1 MLCTPIENYLKTPQ
15 GLPFFCSVGDD
26 EYCLFLEDL
35 KQAGLKLIRVSDFCT
50 KDDKFPDLDEMID
63 HFRTADVDYRD
74 NKYVVVGLGEYLAL
88 RGESEIT
95 TELNRLKTTTLGGA
109 RVVLLLRGI
118 NSYVNELS
126 ANDKK
131 LSGQGRV
138 YITSHPMT
146 NLSATNVIH
155 DVGMVPQKGIKWL
168 LQSCE
173 NGISGNVLFSSS
185 RAFLSSIIPV
195 SVISGAYSALKY
207 SVANFSVPKQYGTDE
222 LWENLLKE
230 VQKKEHSLN
239 AVFERYGVDDNFEDD
254 IYNKCSGVQFRN
266 WLYFISLKV
275 NVERIQNAYLSWVV
289 KDTESWHEFKNNLLV
304 FITKITH
311 EDKSFKKMYDER
323 KKLLREFPDSDVA
336 IFVKENSIESAEEIY
351 RLTDNTQ
358 IERRQILSWIAHHGW
373 TEAYAY
379 VYPLL
384 SSYLQ
389 NFIFDCGSLSNEVT
403 AYFEQYKA
411 QKVSNQLS
419 DAFLAQVEN
428 WGKTFKYSRIQT
440 RDNAIKSI
448 PDRHSAFL
456 YWIDAMGVEY
466 LALVVELA
474 KRKGLSVHID
484 IGRAELPS
492 LTEHNKG
499 FFETWDGIG
508 KYKEET
514 LDDIKHHDKG
524 GFFFTSCEEP
534 IHLESEIA
542 VIEKAIN
549 FAATKLAMRECKSFV
564 ITSDHGA
571 SRLAV
576 IKRQEEKYGTETGG
590 KHSGRC
596 CKVFDGCD
604 LTNCV
609 EEKGYFVLTDYG
621 RFKGSRAAN
630 VEVHGGASLEEVLV
644 PIITLKLKKQD
655 VVDIRVLNSDNIQ
668 ADRKKGTTIQ
678 IYISDVDNPKNISII
693 IGDVK
698 YKAIGDDSTHYTV
711 LLEDIKRSKTC
722 KADVYDGDNLL
733 GSVEFKIKG
742 KSGNVDSGFDS
753 EFDDF

>member
-1 MLCTPIENYLKTPQ
+1 MLCIPIENYLKTPQ

-26 EYCLFLEDL
+26 EYCLFLENL
-35 KQAGLKLIRVSDFCT
+35 KQAGLKLIRVSDFCS

-63 HFRTADVDYRD
+63 YFRTADVDYRD

-88 RGESEIT
+88 RGTDEII
-95 TELNRLKTTTLGGA
+95 TELNRLKTKTLGNA

-118 NSYVNELS
+118 SSYVSELA

-131 LSGQGRV
+131 LTGQGRV
-138 YITSHPMT
+138 YISSQP
-146 NLSATNVIH
+146 LIGLAATNVTH

-168 LQSCE
+168 LRGCE
-173 NGISGNVLFSSS
+173 DGASGNVLFNSARDFS
-185 RAFLSSIIPV
+185 ASIIPV

-207 SVANFSVPKQYGTDE
+207 SIKDFPLPEQYGTDE

-230 VQKKEHSLN
+230 LQKKAYSLN
-239 AVFERYGVDDNFEDD
+239 AVFERHGVEDDFEDD
-254 IYNKCSGVQFRN
+254 IYTKCSGVQFKN
-266 WLYFISLKV
+266 WLYFISLKI
-275 NVERIQNAYLSWVV
+275 NSERIQNAYLAWVS
-289 KDTESWHEFKNNLLV
+289 KETENWYEFKSNLLI
-304 FITKITH
+304 FITKIKHT
-311 EDKSFKKMYDER
+311 DKSFKKMYDER
-323 KKLLREFPDSDVA
+323 KKLLKEFPDSDIA
-336 IFVKENSIESAEEIY
+336 IFIKENSIDPSEEIY

-358 IERRQILSWIAHHGW
+358 IERRQILSWVAHHKW
-373 TEAYAY
+373 DEAYAY
-379 VYPLL
+379 AYPLL

-389 NFIFDCGSLSNEVT
+389 KFIFDCGSLSNELT
-403 AYFEQYKA
+403 TYFEQYKA
-411 QKVSNQLS
+411 QKVANQLS
-419 DAFLAQVEN
+419 DAFLAQVEE
-428 WGKTFKYSRIQT
+428 WGKTYKYSRIQT

-448 PDRHSAFL
+448 PDRHSSFL

-466 LALVVELA
+466 LALIVELA

-499 FFETWDGIG
+499 FFENWDGIA
-508 KYKEET
+508 KYKEEA
-514 LDDIKHHDKG
+514 LDNIKHHDKG
-524 GFFFTSCEEP
+524 GFFFTSCEDP

-542 VIEKAIN
+542 VIEKAIG
-549 FAATKLAMRECKSFV
+549 FAATKLAMRECKSVV
-564 ITSDHGA
+564 IASDHGA

-576 IKRQEEKYGTETGG
+576 IKRQEEKYSTETGG
-590 KHSGRC
+590 EHSGRC
-596 CKVFDGCD
+596 CKVFEGCD

-621 RFKGSRAAN
+621 RFKGSRTAN

-655 VVDIRVLNSDNIQ
+655 AVDIRVLNGDNIQ
-668 ADRKKGTTIQ
+668 ADRKKGTTVQ
-678 IYISDVDNPKNISII
+678 IYISDVDNPKNISIV
-693 IGDVK
+693 IGNIK
-698 YKAIGDDSTHYTV
+698 YKAVGDDSTHYTI

-722 KADVYDGDNLL
+722 KADVYDGNNLL
-733 GSVEFKIKG
+733 GNVEFKIKG

>member
-1 MLCTPIENYLKTPQ
+1 MLCIPIENYLKTPQ
-15 GLPFFCSVGDD
+15 GLPFFCSVGDA
-26 EYCLFLEDL
+26 EYCLFLETL
-35 KQAGLKLIRVSDFCT
+35 KQTGLKLIRVSDFCT

-63 HFRTADVDYRD
+63 YFRTADVDYRD

-88 RGESEIT
+88 RGTDEIT
-95 TELNRLKTTTLGGA
+95 TELNRLKTTTLGNA

-118 NSYVNELS
+118 NSYVNELA

-131 LSGQGRV
+131 LTGQERV
-138 YITSHPMT
+138 YISSNPLT
-146 NLSATNVIH
+146 NLAATNVIH

-168 LQSCE
+168 LRSYE
-173 NGISGNVLFSSS
+173 DGVSGNVLFSSS
-185 RAFLSSIIPV
+185 RTFSSSIIPV
-195 SVISGAYSALKY
+195 SVITGAYSALKY
-207 SVANFSVPKQYGTDE
+207 SIKDFPLSEQYGTDE
-222 LWENLLKE
+222 LWENLFKE
-230 VQKKEHSLN
+230 LQKKSYSFS
-239 AVFERYGVDDNFEDD
+239 AVLERYGVEDNFEDD
-254 IYNKCSGVQFRN
+254 IYAKCSGIQFKN
-266 WLYFISLKV
+266 WLYFISLKI
-275 NVERIQNAYLSWVV
+275 NAERIQNAYLAWVAKETDSWC
-289 KDTESWHEFKNNLLV
+289 EFKTNLLV
-304 FITKITH
+304 FITKLAHT
-311 EDKSFKKMYDER
+311 DKAFKKMYTER
-323 KKLLREFPDSDVA
+323 KKLLKEFPDSDIA
-336 IFVKENSIESAEEIY
+336 IFIKQNAIDPSEEIY

-358 IERRQILSWIAHHGW
+358 IERRQILSWVAHHEW
-373 TEAYAY
+373 NAAYAY

-389 NFIFDCGSLSNEVT
+389 KFIFDCGSLSNEVT
-403 AYFEQYKA
+403 TYFEQYKT
-411 QKVSNQLS
+411 QKVANQLS

-428 WGKTFKYSRIQT
+428 WGKTYKYSRIQT
-440 RDNAIKSI
+440 RDNAIKII
-448 PDRHSAFL
+448 PERQSAFL

-466 LALVVELA
+466 LALIVELA

-492 LTEHNKG
+492 LTEHNKS
-499 FFETWDGIG
+499 FFDNWDGIG
-508 KYKEET
+508 KYKEEA

-524 GFFFTSCEEP
+524 GFFFTNCEDP

-542 VIEKAIN
+542 IIEKAIN

-576 IKRQEEKYGTETGG
+576 LKRQEEKYSTETGG
-590 KHSGRC
+590 EHSGRC

-655 VVDIRVLNSDNIQ
+655 AVDIRVLNSDNIQ
-668 ADRKKGTTIQ
+668 ADRKKGTTVQ
-678 IYISDVDNPKNISII
+678 IYISDVDNPKNISIV
-693 IGDVK
+693 IGSTK
-698 YKAIGDDSTHYTV
+698 YKAVGDDSTHYTV

-722 KADVYDGDNLL
+722 KADIYDGDNLL
-733 GSVEFKIKG
+733 GNVEFKIKG

>member
-126 ANDKK
+126 TNDKK

-138 YITSHPMT
+138 YISSHPMT
-146 NLSATNVIH
+146 NLSATNVTH

-168 LQSCE
+168 LQSYE

-185 RAFLSSIIPV
+185 RAFLSSIIPI

-207 SVANFSVPKQYGTDE
+207 SVVDFPILEQYGTDE

-230 VQKKEHSLN
+230 VQKKEHSLD

-275 NVERIQNAYLSWVV
+275 NNERIQNEYLSWVAKETDNWV
-289 KDTESWHEFKNNLLV
+289 ELKNNLLV

-311 EDKSFKKMYDER
+311 VEKSFKKMYDER

-336 IFVKENSIESAEEIY
+336 IFVKENSIEPAEEIY
-351 RLTDNTQ
+351 RLTDNTR
-358 IERRQILSWIAHHGW
+358 IERRQILSWVAHHGW
-373 TEAYAY
+373 DEAYAY

-389 NFIFDCGSLSNEVT
+389 KFIFDCGSLSTEIT
-403 AYFEQYKA
+403 AYFEQYKS

-419 DAFLAQVEN
+419 DDFLTQVEK

-440 RDNAIKSI
+440 RDNAIKNI

-466 LALVVELA
+466 LALIVELA
-474 KRKGLSVHID
+474 KRKGLSVSID
-484 IGRAELPS
+484 IGRADLPS
-492 LTEHNKG
+492 LTEHNKD

-508 KYKEET
+508 KYKEEA

-524 GFFFTSCEEP
+524 GFFFTSCEDP

-564 ITSDHGA
+564 IASDHGA

-576 IKRQEEKYGTETGG
+576 IKRQEEKYSTETGG
-590 KHSGRC
+590 EHSGRC

-655 VVDIRVLNSDNIQ
+655 VVDVRVLNSDNIQ

-678 IYISDVDNPKNISII
+678 MYISDVDNPKDISII

-698 YKAIGDDSTHYTV
+698 YKAISDDSTHYTV

-733 GSVEFKIKG
+733 GSIEFEIKG

>member
-95 TELNRLKTTTLGGA
+95 IELNRLKTTTLGGA
-109 RVVLLLRGI
+109 RVVLLLRGVS
-118 NSYVNELS
+118 SYVSELAS
-126 ANDKK
+126 NDNK
-131 LSGQGRV
+131 LIGQGRV
-138 YITSHPMT
+138 FVSSHAMI
-146 NLSATNVIH
+146 NLAATNVVH
-155 DVGMVPQKGIKWL
+155 DVGIVPQKGIKWL
-168 LQSCE
+168 LRSFE
-173 NGISGNVLFSSS
+173 DGAIENVLFSSD
-185 RAFLSSIIPV
+185 RIFDSSIIPV
-195 SVISGAYSALKY
+195 SVISGSYSALKY
-207 SVANFSVPKQYGTDE
+207 SVGDFPLPEQYGTDE
-222 LWENLLKE
+222 LWKNLLIELRKNSN
-230 VQKKEHSLN
+230 SLSS
-239 AVFERYGVDDNFEDD
+239 VFENYGVYDNFEDD
-254 IYNKCSGVQFRN
+254 IQIKCSGEQFRN
-266 WLYFISLKV
+266 WIYFISLKL
-275 NVERIQNAYLSWVV
+275 NSEKIQNEYLAWVV
-289 KDTESWHEFKNNLLV
+289 KETDSWINFKTNLLNH
-304 FITKITH
+304 IIKLQHI
-311 EDKSFKKMYDER
+311 DKRFKKMYVER
-323 KKLLREFPDSDVA
+323 KKLLRGFPDEDIA
-336 IFVKENSIESAEEIY
+336 IFVKENSIIPSEEIY

-358 IERRQILSWIAHHGW
+358 IERKQILLWISHYGW
-373 TEAYAY
+373 RDEYAY
-379 VYPLL
+379 VYPKL
-384 SSYLQ
+384 SIYLQ
-389 NFIFDCGSLSNEVT
+389 KYIFDCGTLSNELT
-403 AYFEQYKA
+403 AYFEQYKV
-411 QKVSNQLS
+411 QKVSNDLNET
-419 DAFLAQVEN
+419 FLAQVED
-428 WGKTFKYSRIQT
+428 WGKTYKYSRIQT
-440 RDNAIKSI
+440 RDNAIKTI
-448 PDRHSAFL
+448 PDRQSAFL
-456 YWIDAMGVEY
+456 YWIDALGVEY
-466 LALVVELA
+466 LALITELA
-474 KRKGLSVHID
+474 RMKGLSIKID
-484 IGRAELPS
+484 IGRTELPS
-492 LTEHNKG
+492 ITEFNRS
-499 FFETWDGIG
+499 FFDNWDGIG
-508 KYKEET
+508 KFKEEA

-524 GFFFTSCEEP
+524 GFFFTDCEEP
-534 IHLESEIA
+534 IHIESEIT

-549 FAATKLAMRECKSFV
+549 LAATKLAMHECKSFV
-564 ITSDHGA
+564 IASDHGA

-576 IKRQEEKYGTETGG
+576 LKRQEEKYSTETGG
-590 KHSGRC
+590 EHSGRC

-604 LTNCV
+604 LTNCI

-655 VVDIRVLNSDNIQ
+655 IVDIRVLNSDNIQ

-678 IYISDVDNPKNISII
+678 MYISDVDNPKGISII

-698 YKAIGDDSTHYTV
+698 YKAIDDDPTHYTV

-742 KSGNVDSGFDS
+742 KSGNVDFGFDS

>member
-1 MLCTPIENYLKTPQ
+1 MLCIPIENYLKTPQ

-26 EYCLFLEDL
+26 EYCLFLENL
-35 KQAGLKLIRVSDFCT
+35 KQAGLKLIRVSDFCS

-63 HFRTADVDYRD
+63 YFRTADVDYRD

-88 RGESEIT
+88 RGTDEIT
-95 TELNRLKTTTLGGA
+95 TELNRLKATTLGNA

-118 NSYVNELS
+118 NSYVNELA

-131 LSGQGRV
+131 LTGQER
-138 YITSHPMT
+138 IFISSTPLT
-146 NLSATNVIH
+146 NLAATNVIH
-155 DVGMVPQKGIKWL
+155 DVGMVPQKGLKWL
-168 LQSCE
+168 LRSYE
-173 NGISGNVLFSSS
+173 DGVSGNVLFSSS
-185 RAFLSSIIPV
+185 RAFSSSIIPV
-195 SVISGAYSALKY
+195 SVIAGAYSALKY
-207 SVANFSVPKQYGTDE
+207 SIKDFPLPEQYGTDE

-230 VQKKEHSLN
+230 LQKKSYSFY
-239 AVFERYGVDDNFEDD
+239 AVLERYGVEDDFEDE
-254 IYNKCSGVQFRN
+254 IYIKCSGVQFKN
-266 WLYFISLKV
+266 WLYFISLKI
-275 NVERIQNAYLSWVV
+275 NSERIQNAYLAWVA
-289 KDTESWHEFKNNLLV
+289 KETENWYELKTNLLI
-304 FITKITH
+304 FITKIKHT
-311 EDKSFKKMYDER
+311 DKSFKKMYDER
-323 KKLLREFPDSDVA
+323 KKLLKEFPDSDIA
-336 IFVKENSIESAEEIY
+336 IFIKENSIEPSEEIY

-358 IERRQILSWIAHHGW
+358 IERRQILSWVAHHKW
-373 TEAYAY
+373 DEAYAY

-389 NFIFDCGSLSNEVT
+389 KFIFDCGSLSNELT
-403 AYFEQYKA
+403 TYFEQYKA
-411 QKVSNQLS
+411 QKVANQLN
-419 DAFLAQVEN
+419 DAFLAQVAD
-428 WGKTFKYSRIQT
+428 WGKTYKYSRIQT

-448 PDRHSAFL
+448 PDRYSSFL
-456 YWIDAMGVEY
+456 YWIDALGVEY
-466 LALVVELA
+466 LALIFELA

-492 LTEHNKG
+492 LTEHNKS
-499 FFETWDGIG
+499 FYENWDGID
-508 KYKEET
+508 KYKEEA
-514 LDDIKHHDKG
+514 LDDIKHNDKG
-524 GFFFTSCEEP
+524 GFFFTSCEDP
-534 IHLESEIA
+534 IYLESEIA

-576 IKRQEEKYGTETGG
+576 IKRQEEKYSTETGG
-590 KHSGRC
+590 EHSGRC
-596 CKVFDGCD
+596 CKVFEGCD

-609 EEKGYFVLTDYG
+609 EEKGYYVLTDYG

-655 VVDIRVLNSDNIQ
+655 AVDIRVLNSDNIQ

-678 IYISDVDNPKNISII
+678 VYISDVDNPKNISIV
-693 IGDVK
+693 IGNTK
-698 YKAIGDDSTHYTV
+698 YKAVGDDSTHYTV

-722 KADVYDGDNLL
+722 KADIYDGDNLL
-733 GSVEFKIKG
+733 GNIEFKIKG

>member
-1 MLCTPIENYLKTPQ
+1 MLCIPIANYLKTPQ

-26 EYCLFLEDL
+26 EYCLLLENL
-35 KQAGLKLIRVSDFCT
+35 KQAGLKLIRVSDFCS

-63 HFRTADVDYRD
+63 YFRTADVDYRD

-88 RGESEIT
+88 RGADEIT
-95 TELNRLKTTTLGGA
+95 TELNRLKTTTLGNA

-118 NSYVNELS
+118 NSYVNELA

-131 LSGQGRV
+131 LTGQERV
-138 YITSHPMT
+138 YISSQPLT
-146 NLSATNVIH
+146 NLAATNVIH

-168 LQSCE
+168 LRNYE
-173 NGISGNVLFSSS
+173 DGASGNVLFNSS
-185 RAFLSSIIPV
+185 RTFSASIIPV
-195 SVISGAYSALKY
+195 SIISGAYSALKY
-207 SVANFSVPKQYGTDE
+207 SIKDWSLPEQFGSDE

-230 VQKKEHSLN
+230 LQKKAYSLH
-239 AVFERYGVDDNFEDD
+239 AVFERYGVEDDFGDD
-254 IYNKCSGVQFRN
+254 IYTKCSGIQFKN
-266 WLYFISLKV
+266 WLYFISLKI
-275 NVERIQNAYLSWVV
+275 NSERIKNAYLSWVV
-289 KDTESWHEFKNNLLV
+289 KETENWREFKTNILI
-304 FITKITH
+304 FITKIKHT
-311 EDKSFKKMYDER
+311 DKSFTKMYAER
-323 KKLLREFPDSDVA
+323 KKLLKAFPDSDMA
-336 IFVKENSIESAEEIY
+336 IFIKENAIDPSEEIY

-358 IERRQILSWIAHHGW
+358 IERRQILSWMAHHQW
-373 TEAYAY
+373 NEAYAY
-379 VYPLL
+379 TYPLL

-389 NFIFDCGSLSNEVT
+389 KFIFDCGALSNELT
-403 AYFEQYKA
+403 TYFEQYKA
-411 QKVSNQLS
+411 QKVANQLS
-419 DAFLAQVEN
+419 DEFLAQVEH
-428 WGKTFKYSRIQT
+428 WGKTYKYSRIQT

-448 PDRHSAFL
+448 PDRHSSFL

-466 LALVVELA
+466 LALIVELA

-499 FFETWDGIG
+499 FFENWDGID
-508 KYKEET
+508 KYKEEA
-514 LDDIKHHDKG
+514 LDDIKHNDKG
-524 GFFFTSCEEP
+524 GFFFTSCEDP
-534 IHLESEIA
+534 IHLESEIS
-542 VIEKAIN
+542 VIEKAIE
-549 FAATKLAMRECKSFV
+549 FAATKLSMRECKSVV

-576 IKRQEEKYGTETGG
+576 IKHQEEKYGTETGG
-590 KHSGRC
+590 EHSGRC

-655 VVDIRVLNSDNIQ
+655 AVDIRVLNSDNIQ
-668 ADRKKGTTIQ
+668 ADRKKGTTVQ
-678 IYISDVDNPKNISII
+678 IYISDVDNPKNISIV
-693 IGDVK
+693 IGNTK
-698 YKAIGDDSTHYTV
+698 YKAVGDDSTHYTV

-722 KADVYDGDNLL
+722 KADIYDGDNLL
-733 GSVEFKIKG
+733 GNIEFKIKG

>member
-1 MLCTPIENYLKTPQ
+1 MLCAPIENYLKTPQ

-88 RGESEIT
+88 RGETEII

-138 YITSHPMT
+138 YITSYPMT
-146 NLSATNVIH
+146 NLSATNVTH

-168 LQSCE
+168 LQSYE
-173 NGISGNVLFSSS
+173 NGISGSVLFSSS

-195 SVISGAYSALKY
+195 SVISGAYSALKHFVVDFPL
-207 SVANFSVPKQYGTDE
+207 SEQFGTDE

-230 VQKKEHSLN
+230 IQKKEHSLD

-275 NVERIQNAYLSWVV
+275 NTERIQNAYLSWVA
-289 KDTESWHEFKNNLLV
+289 KETDNWGEFKNNLLV

-311 EDKSFKKMYDER
+311 ADKSFKKMYDER

-336 IFVKENSIESAEEIY
+336 VFVKENSIEPAEEIY
-351 RLTDNTQ
+351 RLTDNSQ
-358 IERRQILSWIAHHGW
+358 IERRQILSWVAHHGW
-373 TEAYAY
+373 DEEYAY

-389 NFIFDCGSLSNEVT
+389 KFIFDCGSLSNEVT
-403 AYFEQYKA
+403 AYFEQYKL

-419 DAFLAQVEN
+419 DAFLTQVEN

-440 RDNAIKSI
+440 RDNAIKNI

-466 LALVVELA
+466 LALIVELA

-499 FFETWDGIG
+499 FFETWDGID
-508 KYKEET
+508 KYKEEA

-564 ITSDHGA
+564 IASDHGA

-576 IKRQEEKYGTETGG
+576 IKRQEEKYSTETGG
-590 KHSGRC
+590 EHSGRC

-609 EEKGYFVLTDYG
+609 EEKGYLVLTDYG

-644 PIITLKLKKQD
+644 PIVTLKLKKQD

-678 IYISDVDNPKNISII
+678 MYISDVDNPKGISII

-698 YKAIGDDSTHYTV
+698 YKAIDDDPTHYTV

>member
-1 MLCTPIENYLKTPQ
+1 MLCIPIENYLKTPQ

-26 EYCLFLEDL
+26 EYCLFLENL
-35 KQAGLKLIRVSDFCT
+35 KQAGLKLIRVSDFCS
-50 KDDKFPDLDEMID
+50 KEDKFPDLDEMID
-63 HFRTADVDYRD
+63 YFRTADVDYRD

-88 RGESEIT
+88 RGADEIT
-95 TELNRLKTTTLGGA
+95 TELNRLKTTTLGNA

-118 NSYVNELS
+118 SSYVTELA

-131 LSGQGRV
+131 LTGQGRV
-138 YITSHPMT
+138 YISSQPLT
-146 NLSATNVIH
+146 NFAATNVIH

-168 LQSCE
+168 LRNYE
-173 NGISGNVLFSSS
+173 DGASGNVLFNSS
-185 RAFLSSIIPV
+185 RTFFASIIPV
-195 SVISGAYSALKY
+195 SIISGAYSALKY
-207 SVANFSVPKQYGTDE
+207 SIKDWSLPEQFGSDE

-230 VQKKEHSLN
+230 LQKKSYSLS
-239 AVFERYGVDDNFEDD
+239 AVLERYGVEDNFEDD
-254 IYNKCSGVQFRN
+254 IYAKCSGIQFKN
-266 WLYFISLKV
+266 WLYFISLKI
-275 NVERIQNAYLSWVV
+275 NAERIQNAYLAWVA
-289 KDTESWHEFKNNLLV
+289 KETDNWCEFKTNLLV
-304 FITKITH
+304 FITKLAHT
-311 EDKSFKKMYDER
+311 DKAFKKMYTER
-323 KKLLREFPDSDVA
+323 KKLLKEFPDSDIA
-336 IFVKENSIESAEEIY
+336 IFIKENAIEPSEEIY

-358 IERRQILSWIAHHGW
+358 IERRQILSWVAYHEW
-373 TEAYAY
+373 NEAYAY

-384 SSYLQ
+384 SSYLKK
-389 NFIFDCGSLSNEVT
+389 FIFDCGSLSDEVT
-403 AYFEQYKA
+403 TYFEQYKT
-411 QKVSNQLS
+411 QKVANQLS

-428 WGKTFKYSRIQT
+428 WGKTYKYSRIQT
-440 RDNAIKSI
+440 RDNAIKII
-448 PDRHSAFL
+448 PERQSAFL

-466 LALVVELA
+466 LALIVDLA

-492 LTEHNKG
+492 LTEYNKS
-499 FFETWDGIG
+499 FFDNWDGIG
-508 KYKEET
+508 KYKEEA

-524 GFFFTSCEEP
+524 GFFFTNCEDP

-542 VIEKAIN
+542 IIEKAIN

-576 IKRQEEKYGTETGG
+576 LKRQEEKYSTETGG
-590 KHSGRC
+590 EHSGRC

-630 VEVHGGASLEEVLV
+630 VEVHGGASLEEILV

-655 VVDIRVLNSDNIQ
+655 AVDIRVLNSDNIQ
-668 ADRKKGTTIQ
+668 ADRKQGTTVQ
-678 IYISDVDNPKNISII
+678 IYISDVDNPNNISLV
-693 IGDVK
+693 IGNTK
-698 YKAIGDDSTHYTV
+698 YKAVVDDSTHYTV
-711 LLEDIKRSKTC
+711 HLEDIRRSKTC
-722 KADVYDGDNLL
+722 KADIYDGDNLL
-733 GSVEFKIKG
+733 GNVEFKIKG
-742 KSGNVDSGFDS
+742 KSGSVDSGFDS

>member
-1 MLCTPIENYLKTPQ
+1 M
-15 GLPFFCSVGDD
+15 
-26 EYCLFLEDL
+26 
-35 KQAGLKLIRVSDFCT
+35 
-50 KDDKFPDLDEMID
+50 
-63 HFRTADVDYRD
+63 
-74 NKYVVVGLGEYLAL
+74 
-88 RGESEIT
+88 
-95 TELNRLKTTTLGGA
+95 
-109 RVVLLLRGI
+109 
-118 NSYVNELS
+118 
-126 ANDKK
+126 
-131 LSGQGRV
+131 
-138 YITSHPMT
+138 
-146 NLSATNVIH
+146 
-155 DVGMVPQKGIKWL
+155 
-168 LQSCE
+168 
-173 NGISGNVLFSSS
+173 
-185 RAFLSSIIPV
+185 
-195 SVISGAYSALKY
+195 
-207 SVANFSVPKQYGTDE
+207 
-222 LWENLLKE
+222 
-230 VQKKEHSLN
+230 
-239 AVFERYGVDDNFEDD
+239 
-254 IYNKCSGVQFRN
+254 
-266 WLYFISLKV
+266 
-275 NVERIQNAYLSWVV
+275 SWVA
-289 KDTESWHEFKNNLLV
+289 KETDNWGEFKNNLLV

-311 EDKSFKKMYDER
+311 ADKSFKKMYDER

-336 IFVKENSIESAEEIY
+336 VFVKENSIEPAEEIY
-351 RLTDNTQ
+351 RLTDNSQ
-358 IERRQILSWIAHHGW
+358 IERRQILSWVAHHGW
-373 TEAYAY
+373 DEEYAY

-389 NFIFDCGSLSNEVT
+389 KFIFDCGSLSNEVT
-403 AYFEQYKA
+403 AYFEQYKL

-419 DAFLAQVEN
+419 DAFLTQVEN

-440 RDNAIKSI
+440 RDNAIKNI

-466 LALVVELA
+466 LALIVELA

-499 FFETWDGIG
+499 FFETWDGID
-508 KYKEET
+508 KYKEEA

-524 GFFFTSCEEP
+524 GFFFTSCEDP

-564 ITSDHGA
+564 IASDHGA

-576 IKRQEEKYGTETGG
+576 IKRQEEKYSTETGG
-590 KHSGRC
+590 EHSGRC

-609 EEKGYFVLTDYG
+609 EEKGYLVLTDYG

-644 PIITLKLKKQD
+644 PIVTLKLKKQD

-678 IYISDVDNPKNISII
+678 MYISDVDNPKGISII

-698 YKAIGDDSTHYTV
+698 YKAIDDDPTHYTV

>member
-1 MLCTPIENYLKTPQ
+1 MLCIPIANYLKTPQ

-26 EYCLFLEDL
+26 EYCLLLENL
-35 KQAGLKLIRVSDFCT
+35 KQAGLKLIRVSDFCS

-63 HFRTADVDYRD
+63 YFRTADVDYRD

-88 RGESEIT
+88 RGADEIT
-95 TELNRLKTTTLGGA
+95 TELNRLKTTTLGNA

-118 NSYVNELS
+118 NSYVNELA

-131 LSGQGRV
+131 LTGQERV
-138 YITSHPMT
+138 YISSQPLT
-146 NLSATNVIH
+146 NLAATNVIH

-168 LQSCE
+168 LRNYE
-173 NGISGNVLFSSS
+173 DGTSGNVLFNSS
-185 RAFLSSIIPV
+185 RTFSASIIPV
-195 SVISGAYSALKY
+195 SIISGAYSALKY
-207 SVANFSVPKQYGTDE
+207 SIKDWSLPEQFGSDE

-230 VQKKEHSLN
+230 LQKKAYSLH
-239 AVFERYGVDDNFEDD
+239 AVFERYGVEDDFEDD
-254 IYNKCSGVQFRN
+254 IYTKCSGIQFKN
-266 WLYFISLKV
+266 WLYFISLKI
-275 NVERIQNAYLSWVV
+275 NSERIKNEYLSWVV
-289 KDTESWHEFKNNLLV
+289 KETENWREFKTNILI
-304 FITKITH
+304 FITKIKHT
-311 EDKSFKKMYDER
+311 DKSFTKMYAER
-323 KKLLREFPDSDVA
+323 KKLLKAFPDSDMA
-336 IFVKENSIESAEEIY
+336 IFIKENAIDPSEEIY

-358 IERRQILSWIAHHGW
+358 IERRQILSWMARHQW
-373 TEAYAY
+373 DEAYAY
-379 VYPLL
+379 TYPLL

-389 NFIFDCGSLSNEVT
+389 KFIFDCGALSNELT
-403 AYFEQYKA
+403 TYFEQYKA
-411 QKVSNQLS
+411 QKVANQLS
-419 DAFLAQVEN
+419 DEFLAQVEH
-428 WGKTFKYSRIQT
+428 WGKTYKYSRIQT

-448 PDRHSAFL
+448 PDRHSSFL

-466 LALVVELA
+466 LALIVELA
-474 KRKGLSVHID
+474 KRKGLFVHID

-499 FFETWDGIG
+499 FFENWDGID
-508 KYKEET
+508 KYKEEA
-514 LDDIKHHDKG
+514 LDDIKHNDKG
-524 GFFFTSCEEP
+524 GFFFTSCEDP
-534 IHLESEIA
+534 IHLESEIS
-542 VIEKAIN
+542 VIEKAIE
-549 FAATKLAMRECKSFV
+549 FAATKLSMRECKSVV

-576 IKRQEEKYGTETGG
+576 IKHQEEKYGTETGG
-590 KHSGRC
+590 EHSGRC

-655 VVDIRVLNSDNIQ
+655 AVDIRVLNSDNIQ
-668 ADRKKGTTIQ
+668 ADRKKGTTVQ
-678 IYISDVDNPKNISII
+678 IYISDVDNPKNISIV
-693 IGDVK
+693 IGNTK
-698 YKAIGDDSTHYTV
+698 YKAVGDDSTHYTV

-722 KADVYDGDNLL
+722 KADIYDGDNLL
-733 GSVEFKIKG
+733 GNIEFKIKG

>member
-1 MLCTPIENYLKTPQ
+1 MLCTPIENYLKDPQ

-26 EYCLFLEDL
+26 EYCSLLESL
-35 KQAGLKLIRVSDFCT
+35 TQAGLKLIRVSDFCS

-63 HFRTADVDYRD
+63 YFRTADVDYRD
-74 NKYVVVGLGEYLAL
+74 NKYVVVGVGEYLAL
-88 RGESEIT
+88 RGADEIT
-95 TELNRLKTTTLGGA
+95 TELNRLKTTTLGNA

-118 NSYVNELS
+118 SAYVTELA

-131 LSGQGRV
+131 LTGQGRV
-138 YITSHPMT
+138 YITSQPLT
-146 NLSATNVIH
+146 NLAATNVTH
-155 DVGMVPQKGIKWL
+155 DVGMVASKGVKWL
-168 LQSCE
+168 LRSCE
-173 NGISGNVLFSSS
+173 DGTSGNILFSSERVFS
-185 RAFLSSIIPV
+185 ASIIHV

-207 SVANFSVPKQYGTDE
+207 ILKDLPLTEQYGTNE

-230 VQKKEHSLN
+230 LQKKAYSLS
-239 AVFERYGVDDNFEDD
+239 AVLDRYGVEDGFEDD
-254 IYNKCSGVQFRN
+254 IYTKCSGEQFKN

-275 NVERIQNAYLSWVV
+275 NSERIQNAYLEWVA
-289 KDTESWHEFKNNLLV
+289 KETENWCELKTNLLI
-304 FITKITH
+304 FITKISHT
-311 EDKSFKKMYDER
+311 DKSFKKMYDER
-323 KKLLREFPDSDVA
+323 KKLLKEFPDSDIA
-336 IFVKENSIESAEEIY
+336 IFVKENSIEPSEEIY

-358 IERRQILSWIAHHGW
+358 IERKHILSWVSHHKW
-373 TEAYAY
+373 DETYAY

-389 NFIFDCGSLSNEVT
+389 RFIFDCGSLSNEIT

-411 QKVSNQLS
+411 QKVANQLS
-419 DAFLAQVEN
+419 DSFLAKVEE
-428 WGKTFKYSRIQT
+428 WGKTYKYSRIQT

-448 PDRHSAFL
+448 PDRHSSIL

-466 LALVVELA
+466 LALIVELA
-474 KRKGLSVHID
+474 KRKGLSIHID

-492 LTEHNKG
+492 ITEYNKS
-499 FFETWDGIG
+499 FFENWDGIA
-508 KYKEET
+508 KYKEDA
-514 LDDIKHHDKG
+514 LDDIKHNDKG
-524 GFFFTSCEEP
+524 GFFFTSCEDP
-534 IHLESEIA
+534 IHLESEIS

-549 FAATKLAMRECKSFV
+549 FAAAKLAMRECKSFV

-576 IKRQEEKYGTETGG
+576 IKRQEEKYSTETGG
-590 KHSGRC
+590 EHSGRC

-655 VVDIRVLNSDNIQ
+655 TVDIRVLNSDNIQ
-668 ADRKKGTTIQ
+668 ADRKKGTTVQ
-678 IYISDVDNPKNISII
+678 LYISDVDSPENIRIVI
-693 IGDVK
+693 ANAE
-698 YKAIGDDSTHYTV
+698 YKAIKDDSTHYTF

-722 KADVYDGDNLL
+722 KADIYDGDNLL
-733 GSVEFKIKG
+733 GNVEFKIKG
-742 KSGNVDSGFDS
+742 KSGNVDAEFDS

>member
-1 MLCTPIENYLKTPQ
+1 MLCIPIENYLKTPQ

-26 EYCLFLEDL
+26 EYCLFLENL
-35 KQAGLKLIRVSDFCT
+35 KQAGLKLIRVSDFCS

-63 HFRTADVDYRD
+63 YFRTADVDYRD

-88 RGESEIT
+88 RGTDEIT
-95 TELNRLKTTTLGGA
+95 TELNRLKTTTLGNA

-118 NSYVNELS
+118 SSYVTELA

-131 LSGQGRV
+131 LTGQGRV
-138 YITSHPMT
+138 YISSQPLT
-146 NLSATNVIH
+146 NLAATNVTH

-168 LQSCE
+168 LRSCE
-173 NGISGNVLFSSS
+173 DGISGNILFSSS
-185 RAFLSSIIPV
+185 RTFSTSIISV

-207 SVANFSVPKQYGTDE
+207 AIKDLPLPEQYGTDE

-230 VQKKEHSLN
+230 LQKKTYSLS
-239 AVFERYGVDDNFEDD
+239 AVFERYGVEDDFEDD
-254 IYNKCSGVQFRN
+254 IYTKCSGIQFKN
-266 WLYFISLKV
+266 WLYFISLKI
-275 NVERIQNAYLSWVV
+275 NSERIQNPYLARVA
-289 KDTESWHEFKNNLLV
+289 KETENWHEFKTNLLI
-304 FITKITH
+304 FITKIKHT
-311 EDKSFKKMYDER
+311 DKMFRKMYDER
-323 KKLLREFPDSDVA
+323 KKLLKEFPDSDIA
-336 IFVKENSIESAEEIY
+336 IFIKENSIDPSEEIY

-358 IERRQILSWIAHHGW
+358 IERRQILSWVAHHKW
-373 TEAYAY
+373 DEAYAY
-379 VYPLL
+379 TYPLL

-389 NFIFDCGSLSNEVT
+389 KFIFDCGSLSNELT
-403 AYFEQYKA
+403 TYFEQYKA
-411 QKVSNQLS
+411 QKVANQLS
-419 DAFLAQVEN
+419 DTFLAQVEE
-428 WGKTFKYSRIQT
+428 WGKSYKYSRIKT

-448 PDRHSAFL
+448 PDRHSSFL

-466 LALVVELA
+466 LALIVELA

-499 FFETWDGIG
+499 FFENWDGIA
-508 KYKEET
+508 KYKEEA

-524 GFFFTSCEEP
+524 GFFFTSCEDP

-542 VIEKAIN
+542 VIEKAIG
-549 FAATKLAMRECKSFV
+549 FAATKLAMRECKSVV
-564 ITSDHGA
+564 IASDHGA

-576 IKRQEEKYGTETGG
+576 IKRQEEKYSSETGG
-590 KHSGRC
+590 EHSGRC
-596 CKVFDGCD
+596 CKVFEGCD

-655 VVDIRVLNSDNIQ
+655 AVDIRVLNGDNIQ
-668 ADRKKGTTIQ
+668 ADRKKGTTVQ
-678 IYISDVDNPKNISII
+678 IYISDVDNPKNISVV
-693 IGDVK
+693 IGSSK
-698 YKAIGDDSTHYTV
+698 YKAVGDDSTHYTV

-722 KADVYDGDNLL
+722 KADIYDGDNLL
-733 GSVEFKIKG
+733 GNVEFKIKG

>member
-88 RGESEIT
+88 RGKSEIT

-131 LSGQGRV
+131 LSGQERV

-146 NLSATNVIH
+146 NLSATNVTH
-155 DVGMVPQKGIKWL
+155 DVGLVPQKGIKWL
-168 LQSCE
+168 LQSYE
-173 NGISGNVLFSSS
+173 NGISGNILFSSS
-185 RAFLSSIIPV
+185 RTFLSSIIPV

-207 SVANFSVPKQYGTDE
+207 SVADFPLSEQFGTDE

-230 VQKKEHSLN
+230 VQKKEHSLD
-239 AVFERYGVDDNFEDD
+239 AVFEQYGVDDNFEDD

-275 NVERIQNAYLSWVV
+275 NTERIQNAYLSWVA
-289 KDTESWHEFKNNLLV
+289 KDTDNWVEFKNNLLV
-304 FITKITH
+304 SITKITH
-311 EDKSFKKMYDER
+311 TNKSFKKMYDER

-336 IFVKENSIESAEEIY
+336 IFVKENSIDPVEEIY

-358 IERRQILSWIAHHGW
+358 IERRQILSWVAHHGW
-373 TEAYAY
+373 DETYAY

-389 NFIFDCGSLSNEVT
+389 KFIFNCGSLSNEVT
-403 AYFEQYKA
+403 DYFEQYKL

-419 DAFLAQVEN
+419 DAFLTQVEN

-440 RDNAIKSI
+440 RDNAIKNI
-448 PDRHSAFL
+448 QDRHSAFL

-466 LALVVELA
+466 LALIVELA

-508 KYKEET
+508 KYKEEA
-514 LDDIKHHDKG
+514 LDDIKHNDKG
-524 GFFFTSCEEP
+524 GFFFTSCEDP

-564 ITSDHGA
+564 IASDHGA

-576 IKRQEEKYGTETGG
+576 IKRQEEKYNTETGG
-590 KHSGRC
+590 EHSGRC
-596 CKVFDGCD
+596 CKIFDGCD
-604 LTNCV
+604 LTNFV

-621 RFKGSRAAN
+621 RFKGGRAAN

-655 VVDIRVLNSDNIQ
+655 VIDIRVLNSNNIQ

-678 IYISDVDNPKNISII
+678 MYISDVDNPKNISII

>member
-1 MLCTPIENYLKTPQ
+1 MLCIPIENYLKTPQ

-26 EYCLFLEDL
+26 EYFLFLENL
-35 KQAGLKLIRVSDFCT
+35 KQAGLKLIRVSDFCS
-50 KDDKFPDLDEMID
+50 KDDKFPDLDEIID
-63 HFRTADVDYRD
+63 YFRTADVDYRD

-88 RGESEIT
+88 RGTDEIT
-95 TELNRLKTTTLGGA
+95 TELNRLKTTTLGNA

-118 NSYVNELS
+118 NSYVNELA

-131 LSGQGRV
+131 LNGQERV
-138 YITSHPMT
+138 YISSNPLT
-146 NLSATNVIH
+146 NLAATNVIH
-155 DVGMVPQKGIKWL
+155 DVGMVSQKGIKWL
-168 LQSCE
+168 LRSYE
-173 NGISGNVLFSSS
+173 DGVSGNVLFSSS
-185 RAFLSSIIPV
+185 RTFSSSIIPV
-195 SVISGAYSALKY
+195 SVITGAYSALKY
-207 SVANFSVPKQYGTDE
+207 SIKDFPLSEQYGTDE

-230 VQKKEHSLN
+230 LQKKSYSFS
-239 AVFERYGVDDNFEDD
+239 AVLEKYGVDENFEDD
-254 IYNKCSGVQFRN
+254 IYAKCSGIQFKN
-266 WLYFISLKV
+266 WLYFISLKI
-275 NVERIQNAYLSWVV
+275 NAERIQNAYLAWVA
-289 KDTESWHEFKNNLLV
+289 KGTDNWCEFKTNLLV
-304 FITKITH
+304 FITKLAHT
-311 EDKSFKKMYDER
+311 DKVFKKMYAER
-323 KKLLREFPDSDVA
+323 KKLLKEFPDSDIA
-336 IFVKENSIESAEEIY
+336 IFIKENAIDPSEEIY

-358 IERRQILSWIAHHGW
+358 IERRQILSWVAHHEW
-373 TEAYAY
+373 NEAYAY

-389 NFIFDCGSLSNEVT
+389 KFIFDCGSLSDEVT
-403 AYFEQYKA
+403 TYFEQYKT
-411 QKVSNQLS
+411 QKVANQLS

-428 WGKTFKYSRIQT
+428 WGKTYKYSRIQT
-440 RDNAIKSI
+440 RDNAIKII
-448 PDRHSAFL
+448 PERQSAFL

-466 LALVVELA
+466 LALIVELA

-492 LTEHNKG
+492 LTEYNKS
-499 FFETWDGIG
+499 FFDNWDGIG
-508 KYKEET
+508 KYKEEA

-524 GFFFTSCEEP
+524 GFFFTNCEDP

-542 VIEKAIN
+542 IIEKAIN

-576 IKRQEEKYGTETGG
+576 LKRQEEKYSTETGG
-590 KHSGRC
+590 EHSGRC

-655 VVDIRVLNSDNIQ
+655 AVDIRILNSDNIQ
-668 ADRKKGTTIQ
+668 ADRKQGTTVQ
-678 IYISDVDNPKNISII
+678 IYISDVDNPNNISLV
-693 IGDVK
+693 IGSTK
-698 YKAIGDDSTHYTV
+698 YKAVVDDSTHYTV
-711 LLEDIKRSKTC
+711 HLEDIRRSKTC
-722 KADVYDGDNLL
+722 KADIYDGDNLL
-733 GSVEFKIKG
+733 GNVEFKIKG
-742 KSGNVDSGFDS
+742 KSGSVDSEFDS

>member
-1 MLCTPIENYLKTPQ
+1 MLCIPIENYLKTPQ

-26 EYCLFLEDL
+26 EYCLLLENL
-35 KQAGLKLIRVSDFCT
+35 KQAGLKLIRVSDFCS

-63 HFRTADVDYRD
+63 YFRTADVDYRD

-88 RGESEIT
+88 RGADEIT
-95 TELNRLKTTTLGGA
+95 TELNRLKTTTLGNA

-118 NSYVNELS
+118 SSYVTELA

-131 LSGQGRV
+131 LTGQGRV
-138 YITSHPMT
+138 YISSQPLT
-146 NLSATNVIH
+146 NLAATNVIH

-168 LQSCE
+168 LRGYE
-173 NGISGNVLFSSS
+173 DGTSGNVLFSST
-185 RAFLSSIIPV
+185 RTFTSSIIPV

-207 SVANFSVPKQYGTDE
+207 SIKDLPLSEQYGTDE
-222 LWENLLKE
+222 LWGNLLKE
-230 VQKKEHSLN
+230 LQKKTYSLS
-239 AVFERYGVDDNFEDD
+239 AVFERYGVEDDFEDD
-254 IYNKCSGVQFRN
+254 IYTKCSGMQFKN
-266 WLYFISLKV
+266 WLYFISLKI
-275 NVERIQNAYLSWVV
+275 NSERIQNAYLAWVV
-289 KDTESWHEFKNNLLV
+289 KDTENWHEFKTNLLI
-304 FITKITH
+304 FITKIKHT
-311 EDKSFKKMYDER
+311 DKTFRKMYDER
-323 KKLLREFPDSDVA
+323 KKLLKEFPDSDIA
-336 IFVKENSIESAEEIY
+336 IFIKENSIDPSEEIY

-358 IERRQILSWIAHHGW
+358 IERRQILSWVAHHKW
-373 TEAYAY
+373 DEEYAY
-379 VYPLL
+379 TYPLL

-389 NFIFDCGSLSNEVT
+389 KFIFDCGSLSNELT
-403 AYFEQYKA
+403 TYFEQYKA
-411 QKVSNQLS
+411 QKVANQLS
-419 DAFLAQVEN
+419 DAFLAQVEE
-428 WGKTFKYSRIQT
+428 WGKTYKYSRIQT

-448 PDRHSAFL
+448 PDRHSSFL

-466 LALVVELA
+466 LALIVELA

-499 FFETWDGIG
+499 FFENWDGIA
-508 KYKEET
+508 KYKEEA

-524 GFFFTSCEEP
+524 GFFFTSCEDP

-542 VIEKAIN
+542 VVEKAIN

-564 ITSDHGA
+564 IASDHGA

-576 IKRQEEKYGTETGG
+576 IKRQEEKYSTETGG
-590 KHSGRC
+590 EHSGRC

-621 RFKGSRAAN
+621 RFKGSRVAN

-644 PIITLKLKKQD
+644 PVITLKLKKQD
-655 VVDIRVLNSDNIQ
+655 AVDIRVLNGDNIQ

-678 IYISDVDNPKNISII
+678 IYISDVDNPKNVSIV
-693 IGDVK
+693 IGNTK
-698 YKAIGDDSTHYTV
+698 YKAVGDDSTHYTV

-722 KADVYDGDNLL
+722 KADIYDGDNLL
-733 GSVEFKIKG
+733 GNVEFKIKG

>member
-1 MLCTPIENYLKTPQ
+1 MLCIPIANYLKTPQ

-26 EYCLFLEDL
+26 EYCLLLENL
-35 KQAGLKLIRVSDFCT
+35 KQAGLKLIRVSDFCS

-63 HFRTADVDYRD
+63 YFRTADVDYRD

-88 RGESEIT
+88 RGADEIT
-95 TELNRLKTTTLGGA
+95 TELNRLKTTTLGNA

-118 NSYVNELS
+118 NSYVNELA

-131 LSGQGRV
+131 LTGQERV
-138 YITSHPMT
+138 YISSQPLT
-146 NLSATNVIH
+146 NLAATNVIH

-168 LQSCE
+168 LRNYE
-173 NGISGNVLFSSS
+173 DGASGNVLFNSS
-185 RAFLSSIIPV
+185 RTFSASIIPV
-195 SVISGAYSALKY
+195 SIISGAYSALKY
-207 SVANFSVPKQYGTDE
+207 SIKDWSLPEQFGSDE

-230 VQKKEHSLN
+230 LQKKAYSLH
-239 AVFERYGVDDNFEDD
+239 AVFERYGVEDDFEDD
-254 IYNKCSGVQFRN
+254 IYTKCSGIQFKN
-266 WLYFISLKV
+266 WLYFISLKI
-275 NVERIQNAYLSWVV
+275 NSERIKNAYLSWVV
-289 KDTESWHEFKNNLLV
+289 KKTENWREFKTNILI
-304 FITKITH
+304 FITKIKHT
-311 EDKSFKKMYDER
+311 DKSFTKMYAER
-323 KKLLREFPDSDVA
+323 KKLLKAFPDSDMA
-336 IFVKENSIESAEEIY
+336 IFIKENAIDPSEEIY

-358 IERRQILSWIAHHGW
+358 IERRQILSWMAHHQW
-373 TEAYAY
+373 NEAYAY
-379 VYPLL
+379 TYPLL

-389 NFIFDCGSLSNEVT
+389 KFIFDCGALSNELT
-403 AYFEQYKA
+403 TYFEQYKA
-411 QKVSNQLS
+411 QKVANQLS
-419 DAFLAQVEN
+419 DEFLAQVEH
-428 WGKTFKYSRIQT
+428 WGKTYKYSRIQT

-448 PDRHSAFL
+448 PDRHSSFL

-466 LALVVELA
+466 LALIVELA

-499 FFETWDGIG
+499 FFENWDGID
-508 KYKEET
+508 KYKEEA
-514 LDDIKHHDKG
+514 LDDIKHNDKG
-524 GFFFTSCEEP
+524 GFFFTSCEDP
-534 IHLESEIA
+534 IHLESEIS
-542 VIEKAIN
+542 VIEKAIE
-549 FAATKLAMRECKSFV
+549 FAATKLSMRECKSVV

-576 IKRQEEKYGTETGG
+576 IKHQEEKYGTETGG
-590 KHSGRC
+590 EHSGRC

-655 VVDIRVLNSDNIQ
+655 AVDIRVLNSDNIQ
-668 ADRKKGTTIQ
+668 ADRKKGTTVQ
-678 IYISDVDNPKNISII
+678 IYISDVDNPKNISIV
-693 IGDVK
+693 IGNTK
-698 YKAIGDDSTHYTV
+698 YKAVGDDSTHYTV

-722 KADVYDGDNLL
+722 KADIYDGDNLL
-733 GSVEFKIKG
+733 GNIEFKIKG

>member
-1 MLCTPIENYLKTPQ
+1 MLCIPIENYLKTPQ

-26 EYCLFLEDL
+26 EYCLFLENL
-35 KQAGLKLIRVSDFCT
+35 KQAGLKLIRVSDFCS

-63 HFRTADVDYRD
+63 YFRTADVDYRD

-88 RGESEIT
+88 RGTDEIT
-95 TELNRLKTTTLGGA
+95 TELNRLKTTTLGNA

-118 NSYVNELS
+118 SSCVTELA

-131 LSGQGRV
+131 LTGQGRV
-138 YITSHPMT
+138 YISSQPLT
-146 NLSATNVIH
+146 NLAATNVTH

-168 LQSCE
+168 LRSCE
-173 NGISGNVLFSSS
+173 DGISGNILFSSS
-185 RAFLSSIIPV
+185 RTFSTSIISV

-207 SVANFSVPKQYGTDE
+207 AIKDLPLPEQYGTDE

-230 VQKKEHSLN
+230 LQKKTYSLS
-239 AVFERYGVDDNFEDD
+239 AVFERYGVEDNFEDD
-254 IYNKCSGVQFRN
+254 IYTKCSGIQFKN
-266 WLYFISLKV
+266 WLYFISLKI
-275 NVERIQNAYLSWVV
+275 NSERIQNAYLAWVA
-289 KDTESWHEFKNNLLV
+289 KETENWYELRTNLLI
-304 FITKITH
+304 FITKIKHT
-311 EDKSFKKMYDER
+311 DKSFKKMYDER
-323 KKLLREFPDSDVA
+323 KKLLKEFPDSD
-336 IFVKENSIESAEEIY
+336 ISLFIKENSIEPSEEIY

-358 IERRQILSWIAHHGW
+358 IERRQILSWVTHHKW
-373 TEAYAY
+373 DEAYAY

-389 NFIFDCGSLSNEVT
+389 KFIFDCGSLSNELT
-403 AYFEQYKA
+403 TYFEQYKA
-411 QKVSNQLS
+411 QKVANQLN
-419 DAFLAQVEN
+419 DAFLAQVAD
-428 WGKTFKYSRIQT
+428 WGKTYKYSRIQT

-448 PDRHSAFL
+448 SDRYSSFL
-456 YWIDAMGVEY
+456 YWIDALGVEY
-466 LALVVELA
+466 LALIVELA

-492 LTEHNKG
+492 LTEYNKS
-499 FFETWDGIG
+499 FYENWDGID
-508 KYKEET
+508 KYKEEA
-514 LDDIKHHDKG
+514 LDDIKHNDKG
-524 GFFFTSCEEP
+524 GFFFTSCEDP

-576 IKRQEEKYGTETGG
+576 IKRQEEKYSTETGG
-590 KHSGRC
+590 EHSGRC
-596 CKVFDGCD
+596 CKVFEGCD

-655 VVDIRVLNSDNIQ
+655 AVDIRVLNSDNIQ
-668 ADRKKGTTIQ
+668 ADRKKGTTVQ
-678 IYISDVDNPKNISII
+678 IYISDVDNPKSISIV
-693 IGDVK
+693 IGNTK
-698 YKAIGDDSTHYTV
+698 YKAVGDDSTHYTV
-711 LLEDIKRSKTC
+711 LLEDIKRSQTC
-722 KADVYDGDNLL
+722 KADIYDGDNLL
-733 GSVEFKIKG
+733 GNVEFKIKG